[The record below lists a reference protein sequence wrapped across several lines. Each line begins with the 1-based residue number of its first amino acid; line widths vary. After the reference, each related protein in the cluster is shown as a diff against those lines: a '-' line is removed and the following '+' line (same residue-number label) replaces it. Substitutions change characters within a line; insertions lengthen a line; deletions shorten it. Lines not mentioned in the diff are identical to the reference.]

1 MKIAILTSGGD
12 SQGMNLALK
21 GALDRAT
28 AKNIELYKVRRGY
41 EGLIDDEIS
50 RFEYADIVGRENN
63 GGSAIMISRSNRFL
77 QKKYQKI
84 AFENLRTKNINHL
97 IVIGGNGSFK
107 GAIDLIKLGLN
118 IICVP
123 ATVDNDLNF
132 DMSLGFDSA
141 ANNAISAIDNILD
154 CTSSIGAGV
163 AVEVMG
169 RKSGD
174 LAKYVGKA
182 LNAEYVLTR
191 DTLVDYKEIA
201 KIIKKYL
208 AIGVTNPLIIVQ
220 EKFIDLNDF
229 VTKISQNTNFKF
241 KSQIL
246 GYIQRGGRPS
256 AYDRVYGYE
265 LGVRAVDLLL
275 ANINNVAV
283 GRINKE
289 LITQDI
295 EKSIMSKTKFM

>member
-21 GALDRAT
+21 GALDRTT
-28 AKNIELYKVRRGY
+28 AKNIELFKVRRGY
-41 EGLIDDEIS
+41 EGLIDNEIS

-63 GGSAIMISRSNRFL
+63 GGSAIMISRSSRFL

-84 AFENLRTKNINHL
+84 AFENLRTKNINYL
-97 IVIGGNGSFK
+97 IVVGGNGSFK
-107 GAIDLIKLGLN
+107 GAIELIKLGLN
-118 IICVP
+118 VICVP

-169 RKSGD
+169 RESGD

-191 DTLVDYKEIA
+191 DTLIDYKEIA

-229 VTKISQNTNFKF
+229 VTKISEYTSFKF

-265 LGVRAVDLLL
+265 LGVRAVDLIL

-295 EKSIMSKTKFM
+295 EKSIMSKTKFI

>member
-1 MKIAILTSGGD
+1 MRSK
-12 SQGMNLALK
+12 
-21 GALDRAT
+21 
-28 AKNIELYKVRRGY
+28 
-41 EGLIDDEIS
+41 
-50 RFEYADIVGRENN
+50 DIN
-63 GGSAIMISRSNRFL
+63 
-77 QKKYQKI
+77 Y
-84 AFENLRTKNINHL
+84 L
-97 IVIGGNGSFK
+97 IVVGGNGSFR

-118 IICVP
+118 VICVP
-123 ATVDNDLNF
+123 GTVDNDLNF
-132 DMSLGFDSA
+132 DTTLGFDSA

-169 RKSGD
+169 RESGD

-191 DTLVDYKEIA
+191 DTLIDYKEIA

-208 AIGVTNPLIIVQ
+208 SIGVINPLIIVQ
-220 EKFIDLNDF
+220 EKFIDLKDF
-229 VTKISQNTNFKF
+229 VEKIEEYTKYKF
-241 KSQIL
+241 KSQVL

-275 ANINNVAV
+275 ANINNVAI
-283 GRINKE
+283 GRLNGE
-289 LITQDI
+289 LVTQDI
-295 EKSIMSKTKFM
+295 EKSLNSKTKFM

>member
-28 AKNIELYKVRRGY
+28 AKKIELFKVRRGY

-50 RFEYADIVGRENN
+50 QFSFEDIAGREND
-63 GGSAIMISRSNRFL
+63 GGSAIMISRSSRFL

-84 AFENLRTKNINHL
+84 AVENLRKKGINDL

-107 GAIDLIKLGLN
+107 GAIDLVKLGLN
-118 IICVP
+118 VICIP
-123 ATVDNDLNF
+123 GTVDNDLNF
-132 DMSLGFDSA
+132 DMTLGFDSA
-141 ANNAISAIDNILD
+141 ANNAISAIDNIMD

-169 RKSGD
+169 RESGD

-191 DTLVDYKEIA
+191 DTLMDYKDIA

-208 AIGVTNPLIIVQ
+208 DIGVVNPLIIVQ
-220 EKFIDLNDF
+220 EKFIDLNEF
-229 VTKISQNTNFKF
+229 VTKIAEYTHYKF
-241 KSQIL
+241 KSQVL

-265 LGVRAVDLLL
+265 LGVRAIDLLL
-275 ANINNVAV
+275 ADIKNIAI
-283 GRINKE
+283 GRVNGE
-289 LITQDI
+289 LVTQDI
-295 EKSIMSKTKFM
+295 EKSLMSKTKVM